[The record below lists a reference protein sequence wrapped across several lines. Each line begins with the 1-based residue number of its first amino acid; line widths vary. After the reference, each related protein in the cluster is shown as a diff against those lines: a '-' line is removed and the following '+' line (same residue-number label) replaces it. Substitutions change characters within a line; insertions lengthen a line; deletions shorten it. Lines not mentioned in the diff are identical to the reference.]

1 MARYERIV
9 DEIRRRIGSGELRP
23 GDRVPSARQITQ
35 EWGVAIATATKVLAS
50 LGAEGLVRPVVGVG
64 TVVAERASTREE
76 IPHRTARETELTRE
90 RIVRTAIAVADAEGL
105 AAVTM
110 RRLGIE
116 LQVGVMTLYRY
127 VPTKEDLVLLMADHV
142 FGEERLPDP
151 PPPGWRAQLE
161 TLARL
166 QWGLC
171 RRHSWIPSVMSL
183 NRPMLAPNGM
193 AQTEWT
199 MRAVHQLGFDIET
212 ALYVTVTVA
221 GFVIGVAASLQMDTE
236 AEQETGLTAEE
247 WMEKQSTDFED
258 IVAGGRYPLLAALAA
273 RPGFDMN
280 LDTVFELGLSLLLD
294 GFARLVDNRVNDAP

>member
-23 GDRVPSARQITQ
+23 GDRVPSARQITR
-35 EWGVAIATATKVLAS
+35 EWGVAIATATKVLAA

-76 IPHRTARETELTRE
+76 IPHRTVRETELTRE

-116 LQVGVMTLYRY
+116 LEVGVMTLYRY
-127 VPTKEDLVLLMADHV
+127 VAAKEDLVLLMADHV

-151 PPPGWRAQLE
+151 PPPGWRARLE

-199 MRAVHQLGFDIET
+199 MRAVHELGFDIET

-294 GFARLVDNRVNDAP
+294 GFARLVETRVNG

>member
-9 DEIRRRIGSGELRP
+9 DEIRRRIEAGELRP

-35 EWGVAIATATKVLAS
+35 EWGVAIATATKVLAA
-50 LGAEGLVRPVVGVG
+50 LRTEGLVRPVVGVG
-64 TVVAERASTREE
+64 TVVAEPVTVRRDG
-76 IPHRTARETELTRE
+76 PHRTVRETELTRE
-90 RIVRTAIAVADAEGL
+90 RVVRTAIAVADAEGL

-110 RRLGIE
+110 RRLGTE
-116 LQVGVMTLYRY
+116 LGVGVMSLYRY
-127 VPTKEDLVLLMADHV
+127 VAAKEDLVLLMADHV

-171 RRHSWIPSVMSL
+171 RRHSWLPGVLSL

-221 GFVIGVAASLQMDTE
+221 GFVIGIAASLQMDTE
-236 AEQETGLTAEE
+236 AEQETGLTADE
-247 WMEKQSTDFED
+247 WMEKQGPNFED

-273 RPGFDMN
+273 RPGFDMD
-280 LDTVFELGLSLLLD
+280 LDTVFELGLSLLMD
-294 GFARLVDNRVNDAP
+294 GFAQLVERTASR